1 MQSVRKP
8 MDGFGA
14 GIMVL
19 LCVVLGLHQVALKAA
34 APDIAPVLQIG
45 LRSGISALL
54 ICLVIA
60 WQREGFSL
68 RDGTLKPGLF
78 LGAVFSVEFFFVAE
92 GLRYTSASHMSVFL
106 YTAPVFTALMLH
118 RRLPTERLR
127 LHQWFGIGISF
138 LGIVVAF
145 AGGLVHTGFNLR
157 VLWGDFLGILG
168 GIAWAG
174 TTVIVRSTKLS
185 EAPPTRTLLYQLAAA
200 FVLLLTYAVGSGQA
214 GKVSFTPLA
223 VGSVLFQAVVIT
235 FAVYLAWFSLLRRY
249 HAAQLSAFM
258 FMSPLFGV
266 SFGVLLLHDPIDVFF
281 AVGAVMVLTGI
292 TLASRQQPFKPPT
305 PPPVTASRR

>member
-1 MQSVRKP
+1 MQTVRKP

-60 WQREGFSL
+60 WQRDGLTL

-78 LGAVFSVEFFFVAE
+78 LGSVFSLEFFFVAE

-106 YTAPVFTALMLH
+106 YTAPIFTALTLH
-118 RRLPTERLR
+118 RMLPSERLR
-127 LHQWFGIGISF
+127 PHQWLGIGISF

-145 AGGLVHTGFNLR
+145 AGGLIHTGINLR
-157 VLWGDFLGILG
+157 VLWGDFLAILG

-174 TTVIVRSTKLS
+174 TTIIIRTTSLANAPSTK
-185 EAPPTRTLLYQLAAA
+185 TLLYQLVAA

-214 GKVSFTPLA
+214 GQVSITRLA
-223 VGSVLFQAVVIT
+223 VGSLLFQAVVIT

-249 HAAQLSAFM
+249 HASQLSSFLFM
-258 FMSPLFGV
+258 TPLFGV
-266 SFGVLLLHDPIDVFF
+266 SFGVLLLNDPLDVSF
-281 AVGAVMVLTGI
+281 AAGAVLVLTGI
-292 TLASRQQPFKPPT
+292 TLASRQQPFRPGI
-305 PPPVTASRR
+305 R